1 MVIYGLKGGYFM
13 SEEMLMIGNIAG
25 MILQSLYISYFIYSV
40 KGLKKRK
47 ILFFLAT
54 TLEFFALKFICN
66 LNYTVN
72 FEIMLGIF
80 ICFML
85 KFIYKDKARITDFI
99 TYIIS
104 LVLLGIVSIFVSL
117 TVGMNIVGLALANII
132 PILLTYILRHKLT
145 KIDVFYTKFWNRHNN
160 KKMLKSITIR
170 GISTVMTIITFVLLH
185 FWLIYGIFIVRR

>member
-1 MVIYGLKGGYFM
+1 M
-13 SEEMLMIGNIAG
+13 SNEILLVGNIVG
-25 MILQSLYISYFIYSV
+25 MFLQSIYYAYFLISV
-40 KGLKKRK
+40 KGIKTKKLLFIMSV
-47 ILFFLAT
+47 IL
-54 TLEFFALKFICN
+54 EYFALKFICN

-85 KFIYKDKARITDFI
+85 KFIYKDKAIITDFI

-160 KKMLKSITIR
+160 KKVLKSITIR

-185 FWLIYGIFIVRR
+185 FWLIYGIFIARR